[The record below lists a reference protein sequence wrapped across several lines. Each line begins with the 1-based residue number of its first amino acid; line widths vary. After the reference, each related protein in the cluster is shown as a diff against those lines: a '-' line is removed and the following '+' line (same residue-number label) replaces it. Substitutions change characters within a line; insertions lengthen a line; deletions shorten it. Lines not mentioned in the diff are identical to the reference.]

1 MRMRKL
7 GIGQSVAFSVP
18 EEIETKIREMTGNLQ
33 ERPISVPDVLTWA
46 IRGTWVDLRRSM
58 PLWFTQGQT
67 FARQKVLWNRARVS
81 NGKALI
87 KGSLAPKF
95 LEEESQNLEARYR
108 YRSREQN
115 QHTLDFASGSDGDVA
130 ILGKIAQRCNLYE
143 GLETSSSGLQEE
155 QERELAP
162 EIEQE
167 RQLERPAAAEP
178 AAHRLHPDV
187 EYFVNTGRIEDL
199 EESDAFMLA
208 FDIFKATT
216 ASQHMDIDSFP
227 RALIATREFEQTV
240 KRPRMTGS
248 CMDSYLRP
256 VQWVLMGRGEDS
268 GTSTMVIISPYE
280 ANKLMQKIQASKFVS
295 LHLFAPRINQGFRPL
310 DHLALY
316 SIPANIKHPI
326 PLHLRI
332 ELILFAGQPYFCSF
346 QQYVE
351 VCKYLC
357 LAHKA
362 ESGDGSVGADG
373 FIDPSSHGPARDP
386 NSIVTESP
394 VKFLKALMTS
404 VRRAGEGIG
413 KTHLGRLLDGALPG
427 EDDFEEE

>member
-7 GIGQSVAFSVP
+7 GIGQSVAFCVP

-67 FARQKVLWNRARVS
+67 FARQKVLWDRARVS
-81 NGKALI
+81 NGKALV
-87 KGSLAPKF
+87 KGSLAQEF

-115 QHTLDFASGSDGDVA
+115 QQTLDCASGSDGDVS
-130 ILGKIAQRCNLYE
+130 ILKKIAQRCNLYE

-178 AAHRLHPDV
+178 AVHRLHPDV
-187 EYFVNTGRIEDL
+187 EYFVNTGRIEAL

-216 ASQHMDIDSFP
+216 ASQHMNMDSFP

-256 VQWVLMGRGEDS
+256 VQWVLMGRGEDG

-310 DHLALY
+310 DHLGLY
-316 SIPANIKHPI
+316 AIPANLEHPT

-332 ELILFAGQPYFCSF
+332 ELMLFAGQPYFCSF

-413 KTHLGRLLDGALPG
+413 RTHLGRLLDGALPG